1 MAKMIKNVLATFVL
15 VFTCIVYLRIIH
27 NISKLCLI
35 YYYFLNSTLNN
46 VNTGLM

>member
-15 VFTCIVYLRIIH
+15 VFTCLIYVRIIH

-35 YYYFLNSTLNN
+35 YYYLLNTTLN
-46 VNTGLM
+46 